1 MIAGKAP
8 PHAGLL
14 ISMKT
19 VLIVIILAAIGL
31 YSIVVGLLTWQQRR
45 FLYVPD
51 TNPPDLSAA
60 GIPAA
65 RAVTVHTAD
74 GLDLLTWQMPAAD
87 DTQPVVLYLHGN
99 GGHIGYRARR
109 LAQLNRLGWGLLL
122 LEYRGYGGNAG
133 NPTEP
138 GLIADA
144 TAGYAA
150 LRASGVPA
158 QRILLWGESLG
169 SGIAVRLAT
178 EVEVG
183 AVVLEAPY
191 TSIAAIAQRRFP
203 FVPVDWLLWDRFDLL
218 GRIRSVQAP
227 VLIMAGAQDT
237 TVPPAMSQAVFEAA
251 NEPKVLW
258 LAPNAGHNGLVEA
271 GAFDVVQTF
280 VQAHWRTRP

>member
-1 MIAGKAP
+1 MQ
-8 PHAGLL
+8 GLL

-19 VLIVIILAAIGL
+19 VLIIIILAAIGL

-51 TNPPDLSAA
+51 TSPPDLSAA

-65 RAVTVHTAD
+65 RAVTVQTAD

-178 EVEVG
+178 EVNVG

-218 GRIRSVQAP
+218 GRIRSVHAP
-227 VLIMAGAQDT
+227 VLVMAGAQDT
-237 TVPPAMSQAVFEAA
+237 TVPPAMSQAVFAAA
-251 NEPKVLW
+251 NEPKVFW

-271 GAFDVVQTF
+271 GAFDVVQAF
-280 VQAHWRTRP
+280 VQAHWQARP